1 MHCKAWYW
9 RVWHLI
15 KTNNIAFMR
24 KPSLYCI
31 FGRDIHRYD
40 YEILHIAKAL
50 QESSSGSCDPLL
62 ASHALVFY
70 HFIQCR
76 LEDWH
81 DSAEFMRRVED
92 AIKAYIKEAA
102 EIYRARN
109 YDEDLELLQR
119 YPKEFDFPKTTR
131 ELLDEQ
137 NEAYQLLEEK
147 RQRENHKCDDAY
159 KTELLGTFMD
169 KPSW

>member
-1 MHCKAWYW
+1 
-9 RVWHLI
+9 
-15 KTNNIAFMR
+15 MR
-24 KPSLYCI
+24 KPGLYCI

-50 QESSSGSCDPLL
+50 QESSSGSCDPLP

-92 AIKAYIKEAA
+92 ATYTYVKEAA
-102 EIYRARN
+102 EFYRARD
-109 YDEDLELLQR
+109 YDEDLELLQK
-119 YPKEFDFPKTTR
+119 YPKEFDFPKTTQ
-131 ELLDEQ
+131 ELLDER

-147 RQRENHKCDDAY
+147 RQRENHKDNRAY
-159 KTELLGTFMD
+159 EVELMGVFMD
-169 KPSW
+169 KSSW